1 MVDILLGGGLVG
13 NTTPTPTP
21 QRSVYL
27 NGVVGKSGI
36 TAKLV
41 AFSKSKSGQKIATFE
56 LEYPRTIHS
65 EVRTHCMLDMNA
77 SSSRAIPMK
86 FMREQVSQ
94 NIAFPAVLTK
104 NQAGMQGREIHDGWI
119 ELEIIADVYK
129 WKLEDLLKYF
139 EDIGAEVDA
148 ENMRISY
155 QQYIENWVL
164 KSTLA
169 DHEVLERSGL
179 HKQITNRLVEPYQ
192 FIKTIVTGTEFD
204 NFFNLRFQEDADP
217 TLIELAN
224 LMAHLYYTTEPEELS
239 WREWHTP
246 YVLHERDSDGKLKY
260 FVFNESGDKQYLSG
274 GLNGDAVKVSC
285 CACAQVSYR
294 KLDTSPEKVQRVYD
308 LLINGGIIHGSAF
321 SHVACP
327 MCRMFA
333 SPIEGDCI
341 NVSVLPKTWQD
352 GVTHMDRQGNL
363 WSSKFKGWIQYRKLI
378 PNENCGSFDYE
389 KRKQEV
395 YSTVIGSQL
404 TQLGGG

>member
-13 NTTPTPTP
+13 NATPAP
-21 QRSVYL
+21 QRGVYL

-41 AFSKSKSGQKIATFE
+41 AFSKNKSGQKIATFE

-86 FMREQVSQ
+86 FMREHVSQ

-104 NQAGMQGREIHDGWI
+104 NQAGMQGREVHDGWI
-119 ELEIIADVYK
+119 DLAVIADVYK
-129 WKLEDLLKYF
+129 HKVKTVVDFLK
-139 EDIGAEVDA
+139 GSRAEFD
-148 ENMRISY
+148 EEGMRISFHN
-155 QQYIENWVL
+155 YIKYWVL
-164 KSTLA
+164 SAVTA
-169 DHEVLERSGL
+169 DHEILERSGI
-179 HKQITNRLVEPYQ
+179 HKQVVNRMLEPYQ

-239 WREWHTP
+239 WKEWHTP

-260 FVFNESGDKQYLSG
+260 FVFSESGDKQYLSG
-274 GLNGDAVKVSC
+274 GRDGDAVKVSC

-327 MCRMFA
+327 MCREVV
-333 SPIEGDCI
+333 SPVLEE
-341 NVSVLPKTWQD
+341 SVNIPILTKTWQD